1 MSDGSLQLRRAI
13 GWLGG
18 GVFASALLQYLLFF
32 VAARYLGVADYGA
45 FSLALTIALLA
56 APFCD
61 LGTSVALVCTGSRRP
76 EELLQQFGA
85 SLLLRAFTFVPVALL
100 AIGGGLVVGYG
111 TDFVALFVPLF
122 VAAVADGIGN
132 LCSAA
137 CQSQE
142 RMATSAVIQVS
153 RNLLRGAAL
162 FGTLAVGG
170 GPLVLSVSFAI
181 ASVLG
186 LWPALRQVAQGRS
199 IPCRRAD
206 LGPALRAAAPFGLAI
221 LATILHSQIGVAL
234 LGIYATDDEVG
245 RYHASARFVLLLQ
258 MLPQVV
264 AMASAPL
271 AFRTGA
277 LGVEPSARLYR
288 VKITALAMLGLLAA
302 LVLSSQGDW
311 LVATCLGDKFRGSEV
326 LLIALAPIVFVKF
339 VSSSLG
345 DTLSAISRQD
355 RLSLGCWLALFVNVA
370 VSLLLMPTI
379 GAMGAVVAT
388 LASESFLLLFLA
400 VNLLLAGLDL
410 AWRHVLGHPLVIAVA
425 AGVTAALATPRLAAP
440 VAFAVAVLLL
450 WLRPT
455 QEERLLLRR
464 DRGGTA

>member
-1 MSDGSLQLRRAI
+1 MTDGSLQFRRAI

-32 VAARYLGVADYGA
+32 VAARYLGAADYGA
-45 FSLALTIALLA
+45 FSLALTLALLA
-56 APFCD
+56 APLCD

-76 EELLQQFGA
+76 DELLQQFGA
-85 SLLLRAFTFVPVALL
+85 SLLLRGFTFVPVALL
-100 AIGGGLVVGYG
+100 AIGVGLGVGYD
-111 TDFVALFVPLF
+111 TDFVALFAPLF

-142 RMATSAVIQVS
+142 RMATSALIQVS

-162 FGTLAVGG
+162 FGTLAIGG
-170 GPLVLSVSFAI
+170 GPLALSISFAI
-181 ASVLG
+181 ASILG
-186 LWPALRQVAQGRS
+186 LWPALRQVAQGRA
-199 IPCRRAD
+199 IPYRRAD

-221 LATILHSQIGVAL
+221 LATILHTQIGVAL
-234 LGIYATDDEVG
+234 LGVYAADDEVG

-277 LGVEPSARLYR
+277 QGLEPSARLYR
-288 VKITALAMLGLLAA
+288 IKLTALALLGLLAS
-302 LVLSSQGDW
+302 LVLSTQGDW
-311 LVATCLGDKFRGSEV
+311 IVATCLGEKFRGSEV

-339 VSSSLG
+339 VSSALG

-355 RLSLGCWLALFVNVA
+355 RLSLGCWLALFANVT
-370 VSLLLMPTI
+370 VSLLLMPTM

-410 AWRHVLGHPLVIAVA
+410 AWRQVLGHPLVIAVA
-425 AGVTAALATPRLAAP
+425 AGATAALLTPRLAAP
-440 VAFAVAVLLL
+440 VAFAVALLLL

-455 QEERLLLRR
+455 KEERLLLRR
-464 DRGGTA
+464 ERGGAA